1 MNINIHG
8 PPKRIIPFIVAVVL
22 IFTCALPAS
31 ADEFITTVYDGYW
44 IDLLDYTQ
52 VFDTGN
58 YGKPPAGVSR
68 LTIDMP
74 YTCTVGIVDMVVGC
88 YLQDVD
94 LYVVHPRDG
103 ALKLNK
109 IAITGY
115 NGTLYRYYLAFPVW
129 DMSQLVLQ
137 CDTGNDITWLE
148 FHAVRVSTKSAIS
161 SFTPLNGTV
170 SWWQA
175 ERTIVKNPNVTTPA
189 YCDIYGV
196 EWDYNDFELNLTIPE
211 WKEYD
216 FVDMQ
221 LYLDVLAISSISATF
236 NGSTVPLDISYIENA
251 SNGGHFLI
259 NVTIDMRYLFRG
271 ASRSPTITIQG
282 KLVPDGDNFI
292 QIVDCHG
299 FVLLDTTDP
308 LYYRFKSVTDALKQQ
323 TQDIV
328 AALSPPASDKITDYK
343 DSASQ
348 QAGKVDAITDSM
360 GTVSK
365 PDAGDMN
372 FSMNGLVNANAVTL
386 ATTPLAV
393 ILNNKYLKIICIM
406 SFTLCIAG
414 YILFGKKG

>member
-1 MNINIHG
+1 M
-8 PPKRIIPFIVAVVL
+8 KRVIPLVVALFLVL
-22 IFTCALPAS
+22 SCTLPAS
-31 ADEFITTVYDGYW
+31 ATEDYITTIYDGYW

-58 YGKPPAGVSR
+58 YGKPPVGVSR

-74 YTCTVGIVDMVVGC
+74 YTCTVGLIDMVVGVYDPDVKL
-88 YLQDVD
+88 YL
-94 LYVVHPRDG
+94 VHPRDG
-103 ALKLNK
+103 LIELSK
-109 IAITGY
+109 IPITGY
-115 NGTLYRYYLAFPVW
+115 GDQMYRFYGGFAVW
-129 DMSQLVLQ
+129 DFSELTLQ
-137 CDTGNDITWLE
+137 CDTGTDVTWLE
-148 FHAVRVSTKSAIS
+148 FHAIRVSTKRSIS
-161 SFTPLNGTV
+161 SFTPLNGKV
-170 SWWQA
+170 SWWNA
-175 ERTIVKNPNVTTPA
+175 NRSIVKNPNDTTPA
-189 YCDIYGV
+189 YCDIYNI
-196 EWDYNDFELNLTIPE
+196 EWDYNDFTLDLTIPE

-251 SNGGHFLI
+251 SNGGHFLV

-282 KLVPDGDNFI
+282 KLIPDEDNYI
-292 QIVDCHG
+292 EIIDCHG

-308 LYYRFKSVTDALKQQ
+308 MYFRFKSIREALQQQ

-328 AALSPPASDKITDYK
+328 GALSPPASDKITDYK

-348 QAGKVDAITDSM
+348 QAGKVDAITDAM
-360 GTVSK
+360 GTVER

-372 FSMNGLVNANAVTL
+372 FSMNGLVSTSAVNL
-386 ATTPLAV
+386 ATTPLTV